1 MRKDALSPPL
11 QNGQQYSKQSRLY
24 LPPLDDPKLHQQQ
37 ELEEEE
43 EDRYPTCHKKKME
56 MLKQNKTRNE
66 NSKPKRSNQ
75 RKFLESQSS
84 GAGDERLDTRGLEFG
99 DFKILSVPSGG
110 CISRLYIDSLFR
122 GSYLSLWSFQTFMKM
137 CNAQDT

>member
-75 RKFLESQSS
+75 RKFVFVELPDIYEDVQCPRYLV
-84 GAGDERLDTRGLEFG
+84 ACC
-99 DFKILSVPSGG
+99 SVS
-110 CISRLYIDSLFR
+110 
-122 GSYLSLWSFQTFMKM
+122 
-137 CNAQDT
+137 

>member
-75 RKFLESQSS
+75 RN
-84 GAGDERLDTRGLEFG
+84 TRGLEFG

>member
-75 RKFLESQSS
+75 RNLSSDSWKANLPVPETKDWIQGDWSLAISKFFLFQVEVAFRVSTLTPCFEEAICLC
-84 GAGDERLDTRGLEFG
+84 GA
-99 DFKILSVPSGG
+99 
-110 CISRLYIDSLFR
+110 SRHL
-122 GSYLSLWSFQTFMKM
+122 
-137 CNAQDT
+137 